1 MAKANV
7 NLYKCST
14 VPNKI
19 AKILEIFDR
28 LEELKDKGFVFF
40 LSNQISPS
48 LAINYQAMAGGIK
61 AKLIAPE
68 GIIQLLRKKNPLVN
82 HQLTYSTGF

>member
-14 VPNKI
+14 VINKI

-28 LEELKDKGFVFF
+28 LEELKEKGFVFF
-40 LSNQISPS
+40 S
-48 LAINYQAMAGGIK
+48 K
-61 AKLIAPE
+61 
-68 GIIQLLRKKNPLVN
+68 
-82 HQLTYSTGF
+82 